1 MSKAFQR
8 ITINKVNLPV
18 EVGHKMKSGFNV
30 F

>member
-1 MSKAFQR
+1 MTCAFLS
-8 ITINKVNLPV
+8 IKINKVNLPV